1 MVKNKKQKT
10 KKSRSRSRSKER
22 RQQKAKKE
30 TKTLK
35 GIQEENSE
43 EEEFSFRTFKKLSAE
58 VIKELNKIPGL
69 TETQRLVDESGITG
83 VIMQPDNYEAFLTAT
98 KVLNQDPLIQITPS
112 LLLDPALRNHQ
123 FDTHQFYS
131 TQTPNF
137 LKSNLAVPIPIVFRP
152 KNQVNLMLQFRS
164 ALVAS
169 FYEIKRFQD
178 NDNPQTFN
186 YIPKGTELGEMMIIY
201 GGGRHQLAIGP
212 LKYYR

>member
-112 LLLDPALRNHQ
+112 LLLDPALGTTNLILIS
-123 FDTHQFYS
+123 F
-131 TQTPNF
+131 TQP
-137 LKSNLAVPIPIVFRP
+137 R
-152 KNQVNLMLQFRS
+152 LQIS
-164 ALVAS
+164 
-169 FYEIKRFQD
+169 
-178 NDNPQTFN
+178 
-186 YIPKGTELGEMMIIY
+186 
-201 GGGRHQLAIGP
+201 
-212 LKYYR
+212 